1 MKILK
6 PHPIIAVAATGA
18 VIACGAAFAQQSGTG
33 AQAPAPAANANSIQ
47 PETTLTISAEGEVRR
62 EPDTAMLNAGVTTQA
77 ASAAEAV
84 AENAMAMD
92 GVFAALKKA
101 GVADRDLQ
109 TSNFSVQPQYDYSSR
124 KDGEPPRITGY
135 QATNQLSV
143 KVRDL
148 DTLGETLDAMV
159 SSGGN
164 TFNGLS
170 FGLSDED
177 TARDEAR
184 RDAIAKAQ
192 ARAELYADAVGMQVA
207 RIVTIN
213 ESSGFS
219 GPQPMAEMR
228 MAASDAST
236 KIARGEVGYT
246 VNVNVTFELR

>member
-1 MKILK
+1 
-6 PHPIIAVAATGA
+6 
-18 VIACGAAFAQQSGTG
+18 
-33 AQAPAPAANANSIQ
+33 
-47 PETTLTISAEGEVRR
+47 
-62 EPDTAMLNAGVTTQA
+62 
-77 ASAAEAV
+77 
-84 AENAMAMD
+84 MD

-101 GVADRDLQ
+101 GGADRDLQ
-109 TSNFSVQPQYDYSSR
+109 TSNFSVQPQYDYSNR
-124 KDGEPPRITGY
+124 EDGQPPRITGY

-207 RIVTIN
+207 RIVTIS
-213 ESSGFS
+213 ESSGYS

-228 MAASDAST
+228 MVASDAST